1 MSNELEKFVQHNRAA
16 FDGQEPNPAVLQ
28 RLQEQMKGAQKK
40 KGIIVSFQT
49 IRWAAACVVVLAGLG
64 LFYLAQPNG
73 AGIQATAPQQQVKQ
87 VPGAVAQATEP
98 VKNEPASSGSELP
111 ANPVKLAAQSDNTYE
126 QQLLARKQALFAK
139 LNDMASPGSRV
150 AAAGEAYKL
159 KTADKE
165 IVDALVHS
173 MTNDPNTNVRL
184 AALDALTRFHR
195 ESYVKQQL
203 VKALKKQND
212 PMVQIP
218 LIQLLTKMRQ
228 TAILDQLE
236 KLVKDDNTMDAVKD
250 NAYSGILLLKS

>member
-1 MSNELEKFVQHNRAA
+1 MSNELEKFVQNNREE
-16 FDGQEPNPAVLQ
+16 FDDRELNPAILQ
-28 RLQEQMKGAQKK
+28 RLQEQMKGADKK
-40 KGIIVSFQT
+40 KGIVISFQM
-49 IRWAAACVVVLAGLG
+49 IRWAAACVVILAGLG
-64 LFYLAQPNG
+64 TFYLVQQNGTRTKTTTPNEIAKQAPVIKAVPDQP
-73 AGIQATAPQQQVKQ
+73 
-87 VPGAVAQATEP
+87 
-98 VKNEPASSGSELP
+98 KNETPEVAKQ
-111 ANPVKLAAQSDNTYE
+111 AVQKDNTYE
-126 QQLLARKQALFAK
+126 LELVARRQALFTK

-165 IVDALVHS
+165 IVDVLVHS

-195 ESYVKQQL
+195 ESYVKQEL

-212 PMVQIP
+212 PMVQIQ

-236 KLVKDDNTMDAVKD
+236 KLVKDDSTMEAVKD